1 MVRKGEIRRGSANQ
15 NTLFLYYSLY
25 FSSKYSIQMNSSEPV
40 SKFNFIHFLLNC
52 PSCTLYIF
60 FMTQEFLYW
69 TSYEIILSFGWKFL
83 ILSGFFF
90 FGRTFIYLV
99 SNCTVLAGL
108 PYVAFG
114 RWLRFCF
121 LILTSYLQVLMS
133 RRAFRMTLVW
143 QVFLAFSLLIDY
155 YEFSIFLEFCLQ
167 WRCW

>member
-83 ILSGFFF
+83 ILSGVFF
-90 FGRTFIYLV
+90 LV
-99 SNCTVLAGL
+99 VLS
-108 PYVAFG
+108 FT
-114 RWLRFCF
+114 WLV
-121 LILTSYLQVLMS
+121 IVLFWRDCLMWHLEGGWDS
-133 RRAFRMTLVW
+133 
-143 QVFLAFSLLIDY
+143 VFLSLPHTFKSSWVDALSVWHWFDKY
-155 YEFSIFLEFCLQ
+155 S
-167 WRCW
+167 